1 MATKPRSEVTQTRIA
16 LTLAAVLAALGLL
29 VFAGF
34 EMVQDSLEHELA
46 TMAGRSELHL
56 HLFQMQL
63 FVGILVVALVVAT
76 GLVSTTLARK
86 GAAER
91 RRREE
96 L

>member
-56 HLFQMQL
+56 RLFQMQL
-63 FVGILVVALVVAT
+63 FIGILVVALVVAT
-76 GLVSTTLARK
+76 GLVSTTLAQK
-86 GAAER
+86 GAAGR